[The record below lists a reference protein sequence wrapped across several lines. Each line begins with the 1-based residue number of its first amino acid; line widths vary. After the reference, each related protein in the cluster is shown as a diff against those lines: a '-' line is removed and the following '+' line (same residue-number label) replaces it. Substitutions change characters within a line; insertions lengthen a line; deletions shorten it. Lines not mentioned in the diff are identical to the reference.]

1 MKYYTVTG
9 EVLSDAALGGEY
21 RAARAFGVV
30 RVGEAHLF
38 FRAGMRTYA
47 MPYGEIRRCYR
58 RVMRVPLRMCCG
70 KGNLDVENLVVDGDA
85 GEVAQIQLPG
95 TRAAQALMESL
106 KQRMPEAEFVP
117 PAREAEA

>member
-1 MKYYTVTG
+1 MKYYSVTG
-9 EVLSDAALGGEY
+9 EVLFDAALGGEY

-30 RVGEAHLF
+30 RVGGAHLF

-47 MPYGEIRRCYR
+47 MPYGDIRRCYR
-58 RVMRVPLRMCCG
+58 RVMQVQMRLCCG
-70 KGNLDVENLVVDGDA
+70 RGNLDVEHLVIEGEA

-95 TRAAQALMESL
+95 TRAARELMELL

-117 PAREAEA
+117 PTREAEA

>member
-38 FRAGMRTYA
+38 FRAGVRTYA

>member
-1 MKYYTVTG
+1 MKYYSVTG
-9 EVLSDAALGGEY
+9 EVLSDAALGGKY

-38 FRAGMRTYA
+38 FRAGVRTYA

-70 KGNLDVENLVVDGDA
+70 KGNLDVENLVVEGDA

-106 KQRMPEAEFVP
+106 KQRIPEAEFVP